1 MDYTLIDD
9 NGRCA
14 GVVGTQPEHD
24 NWTLT
29 PYLGGFV
36 KEFWNGTEWI
46 ESATEQEILEASQAN
61 TNIDVILVD
70 LLSKQVA
77 VMSETE
83 KNELLQNLLL

>member
-1 MDYTLIDD
+1 MDYTLVDE

-46 ESATEQEILEASQAN
+46 ESATKQEILEASQAN

-70 LLSKQVA
+70 LLSKQVSA
-77 VMSETE
+77 MTDTE
-83 KNELLQNLLL
+83 KNQLLQNLLL

>member
-1 MDYTLIDD
+1 MDYTLID

-14 GVVGTQPEHD
+14 GIVGIQPEHD

-46 ESATEQEILEASQAN
+46 ESATEQEIFEASQQN
-61 TNIDVILVD
+61 VNIDEVLID
-70 LLSKQVA
+70 LLSKQVTA
-77 VMSETE
+77 MSDIE
-83 KNELLQNLLL
+83 KNELLKNLLL